1 MSSNTKSSPV
11 KAVAP
16 FKPTA
21 QKLVNSKGFQ
31 RVVYGKKK
39 AGLKEHLQTTEELTS
54 AAHSTSDEENIKPA
68 QEEVEP
74 PSSPLPL
81 SGSILGSKVQERDTR
96 AYEHERQRNKR
107 AAERAANRAR
117 KATYAGPFGVQSSA
131 REGREANRKTR
142 GRVEVEV
149 DEDVQTVG
157 KGISVLAGTL
167 IEGLSGANS
176 SAGITAIARANA
188 NAIRSVDAKR
198 QASSSVQKGDDI
210 REVTLSDLV
219 VQSQR
224 KARKTKVDDYEL
236 VPAVR
241 TVIVLDDMPSED
253 MDLDEPWEHVALSS
267 EDNNG
272 KEVANGRLGEHSYAA
287 IAAAARLD

>member
-1 MSSNTKSSPV
+1 MSSNTK
-11 KAVAP
+11 AITP

-31 RVVYGKKK
+31 RVVYGKNKS
-39 AGLKEHLQTTEELTS
+39 GLKERLQTTEERISVSHS
-54 AAHSTSDEENIKPA
+54 ASDEENIKPA
-68 QEEVEP
+68 QEELEP

-81 SGSILGSKVQERDTR
+81 SGSIFGSKAQERDMR
-96 AYEHERQRNKR
+96 AYEHERQRTKR

-117 KATYAGPFGVQSSA
+117 KSAYAGPFGIQSSV

-157 KGISVLAGTL
+157 KGISVPAGTL
-167 IEGLSGANS
+167 IEGLLGADP
-176 SAGITAIARANA
+176 SAGIAAIARANA
-188 NAIRSVDAKR
+188 NAIRSVEEKR
-198 QASSSVQKGDDI
+198 QANSPVQEGDDT

-219 VQSQR
+219 VLSQR

-241 TVIVLDDMPSED
+241 TVIVLDDMPTED
-253 MDLDEPWEHVALSS
+253 MELDEPWEHVAHSI
-267 EDNNG
+267 EDNDGKPIANG
-272 KEVANGRLGEHSYAA
+272 KLGEHTYAA